1 VQGII
6 IDLLNKVLSC
16 SIYVAGD
23 CVVNRTGD
31 GAIPR
36 VTGVGMGPQSTS
48 LDFVT
53 FGTRLDVR
61 TADKPL

>member
-6 IDLLNKVLSC
+6 IDLLNKVLS
-16 SIYVAGD
+16 YVAGD
-23 CVVNRTGD
+23 CAVNRTGD